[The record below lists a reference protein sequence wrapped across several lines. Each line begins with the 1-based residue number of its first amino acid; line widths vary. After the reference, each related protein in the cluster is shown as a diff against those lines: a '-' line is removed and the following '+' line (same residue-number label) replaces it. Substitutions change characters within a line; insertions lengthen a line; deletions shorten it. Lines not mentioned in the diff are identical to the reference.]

1 MAGYSSLIGGFMS
14 NWVMRPW
21 RQMFNFRGRAMRREY
36 WLFLVQLFVAYF
48 LAMILLGAL
57 LGLVSALSPGLLDV
71 ESDLTIGLIV
81 YGVMLLG
88 LIPYLSASVRRLHDH
103 DKTGWLFLLSF
114 IPLIGWIFFFIMM
127 LTPGT
132 AGENSYGPDPRDGDA
147 ASAEDMAS
155 VFS

>member
-1 MAGYSSLIGGFMS
+1 MG

-36 WLFLVQLFVAYF
+36 WLFLVQLVIAYF
-48 LAMILLGAL
+48 LAMIVLGMILGAAS
-57 LGLVSALSPGLLDV
+57 GLYPGTVDV
-71 ESDLTIGLIV
+71 ESGLAVVFIV
-81 YGVMLLG
+81 YGVLLLG

-114 IPLIGWIFFFIMM
+114 IPLVGWIFFLIMM

-132 AGENSYGPDPRDGDA
+132 QGANSYGPDPRDGDQPA
-147 ASAEDMAS
+147 AEEMAS